1 MATVAVGVRERIAGA
16 GKRIAR
22 VKRIDRGA
30 TWLITGGGIFII
42 LSVLFIFWFIFTE
55 AIPLFR
61 EAKAQKLG
69 TFSIGSI
76 GSIRPAQAATSD
88 PPPAAVSVDEYQK
101 YFYEVHPDAPHPKIV
116 FVRLEDGA
124 PHQEFPIPGLSGA
137 TSTVSARSLEG
148 NYVAVGT
155 SDGRVALLQVFFR
168 PVFDGQTL
176 QDQSIE
182 VRDRGLV
189 AVDPEG
195 RPVRDVS
202 YSESLDGAR
211 RLAALVGPQ
220 EIALVRFSDEG
231 APSIESLRTKEG
243 DEVTHLRLGRTSEL
257 IAATVSGRIYQWEV
271 SDAASRLLEATKVS
285 DAPITAIE
293 YGLGGNTI
301 IVGDEGGALGA
312 WFRAR
317 SNPDADMK
325 LVRAHAFETQG
336 APIRAIGS
344 STRERSFV
352 TGGADGSIVLR
363 HLTSERTLLR
373 FPGPGNENGAVDAAL
388 ISPRADGILVLRR
401 DRSVDRYSLSNPH
414 PEFSWRAM
422 WGEVWYESYPE
433 PEYVWQSTGATD
445 DFEPKLSMVPL
456 VFGTIKATFYALVFA
471 VPLAVLGAL
480 YTSQFMHPSIRARVK
495 PTVEI
500 MAALPSVVIGFIA
513 GLWLASKVEAALV
526 PVLLFA
532 VLLPLFGTAGVLFW
546 EHLPHSLRKR
556 LRPGME
562 VFVILPLLLLGAL
575 AALWIGPL
583 VEQMAFEGDFKG
595 YLASSLNLVYDQ
607 RNSLVVGLAMG
618 FAVVPIIFTISE
630 DAFSSV
636 PQHLAA
642 ASLALGASRWQTAT
656 RVVLPTASPGIF
668 SAIMV
673 GFGRAV
679 GETMIVLMATGNTP
693 LLDWSPFNGMRT
705 LSANIAVE
713 VPEAP
718 YGGTLYRVLFLS
730 AAVLFLMT
738 FLVNTIAE
746 LVRQRLR
753 DKYKAI

>member
-1 MATVAVGVRERIAGA
+1 VASVATGVREQIAGA
-16 GKRIAR
+16 SKGIKR

-30 TWLITGGGIFII
+30 TWLITAGGIFII
-42 LSVLFIFWFIFTE
+42 LSVLFIFWFIFAE
-55 AIPLFR
+55 AIPLFGG
-61 EAKAQKLG
+61 AQAVKVG
-69 TFSIGSI
+69 TFSLG
-76 GSIRPAQAATSD
+76 PARVEVPT
-88 PPPAAVSVDEYQK
+88 AVGLDEYQK
-101 YFYEVHPDAPHPKIV
+101 YLYEVHPDAPSPKVI
-116 FVRLEDGA
+116 FYRLGDGA
-124 PHQEFPIPGLSGA
+124 RHQEFEIAGLAGA
-137 TSTVSARSLEG
+137 EVTVSTGSLEG
-148 NYVAVGT
+148 AFVAAGS
-155 SDGRVALLQVFFR
+155 SDGRVALLQVRFR
-168 PVFDGQTL
+168 PVFEGQTL
-176 QDQSIE
+176 QDLAIE
-182 VRDRGLV
+182 VRDRGAV
-189 AVDPEG
+189 TVDPEG

-211 RLAALVGPQ
+211 LLAALLGPQ
-220 EIALVRFSDEG
+220 EISLVRFDEEG
-231 APSIESLRTKEG
+231 TPNVELLRTKEG
-243 DEVTHLRLGRTSEL
+243 DDLTHVRLGRTSEL
-257 IAATVSGRIYQWEV
+257 LAATVSGRLYQWEV
-271 SDAASRLLEATKVS
+271 GDGETRLLEATKVS

-293 YGLGGNTI
+293 YGLGGNTV
-301 IVGDEGGALGA
+301 IVGDENGALAA

-317 SNPDADMK
+317 PNPDADMT
-325 LVRAHAFETQG
+325 LVKAHEFESQRSL
-336 APIRAIGS
+336 IVSIGS

-373 FPGPGNENGAVDAAL
+373 IDGAPEGERRIETAL
-388 ISPRADGILVLRR
+388 ITPRADGMLVLHR
-401 DRSVDRYSLSNPH
+401 DRTLDRYQLSNPH

-422 WGEVWYESYPE
+422 LGKVWYESYSE

-445 DFEPKLSMVPL
+445 DFEPKMSLVPL
-456 VFGTIKATFYALVFA
+456 VFGTIKATFYALLFA
-471 VPLAVLGAL
+471 VPLAVMGAL
-480 YTSQFMHPSIRARVK
+480 YTSQFMHPTLRARVK

-526 PVLLFA
+526 PVLLL
-532 VLLPLFGTAGVLFW
+532 VLVLPLFGTAGVLFW
-546 EHLPHSLRKR
+546 EHLPNSLRKR
-556 LRPGME
+556 LRPGTE
-562 VFVILPLLLLGAL
+562 VFVIVPLLVLGGLVAL
-575 AALWIGPL
+575 GIGPW
-583 VEQMAFEGDFKG
+583 VERIAFAGDLKA
-595 YLASSLNLVYDQ
+595 YLASSLGLVYDQ

-636 PQHLAA
+636 PQHLTA

-668 SAIMV
+668 SATMV

-738 FLVNTIAE
+738 FVVNTIAE